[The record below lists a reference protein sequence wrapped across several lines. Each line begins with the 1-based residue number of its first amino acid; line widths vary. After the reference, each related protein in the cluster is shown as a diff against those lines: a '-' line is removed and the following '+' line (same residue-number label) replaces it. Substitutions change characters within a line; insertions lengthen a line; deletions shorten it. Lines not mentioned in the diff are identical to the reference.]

1 MNQFTAERLQ
11 IQGTREGAKPS
22 FYYQGAL
29 AAPAPRG
36 YRSCLPT
43 ARRAV
48 AAVAQVG
55 ETLPIGFYLPV
66 RDVQARSIGVD
77 WQSKGRSLVRIDA
90 RFPELVSLTGA
101 ALHRVGHNQQEA
113 GSASEGASTVSE
125 GRLFEQPRYLQ
136 STFTLVLPE
145 QRDVACHEKQ
155 IYGRLRPR
163 YFPAQSARVP
173 SLGDAEQPGLVF
185 NSQHGHSQ
193 IVVGASSIV
202 LNVVYSQ
209 DWQTKPPE
217 AQQYIHERMGLVFD
231 ATEVFEDVPLLFC
244 GSMTRVHLRSG
255 AADDDVVQALAQVFV
270 RSPTTDPYHDLVLR
284 MTTVVDD
291 LFFDN
296 ITVQNYRT
304 WNLGLGQGQ
313 GSTLRLARKQA
324 VERGVEVAGDFNSR
338 YAFNEGKDFEVTRQA
353 AEQIIARNLESVA
366 KVASLLEGGRA

>member
-1 MNQFTAERLQ
+1 M
-11 IQGTREGAKPS
+11 
-22 FYYQGAL
+22 
-29 AAPAPRG
+29 
-36 YRSCLPT
+36 
-43 ARRAV
+43 
-48 AAVAQVG
+48 
-55 ETLPIGFYLPV
+55 
-66 RDVQARSIGVD
+66 
-77 WQSKGRSLVRIDA
+77 
-90 RFPELVSLTGA
+90 
-101 ALHRVGHNQQEA
+101 
-113 GSASEGASTVSE
+113 SEPQ
-125 GRLFEQPRYLQ
+125 LFEHPRYLQ

-145 QRDVACHEKQ
+145 QRDITSHEKE

-163 YFPAQSARVP
+163 YFPAQSVQVP
-173 SLGDAEQPGLVF
+173 SLGNAENPALVF

-193 IVVGASSIV
+193 IVVGASSVV
-202 LNVVYSQ
+202 LNVLYSQ

-217 AQQYIHERMGLVFD
+217 ARQYVHERMGLVFD
-231 ATEVFEDVPLLFC
+231 TAEVFEDVQMLFC
-244 GSMTRVHLRSG
+244 GSVTRVHLLSD
-255 AADDDVVQALAQVFV
+255 AADDKVVQALANVFAKN
-270 RSPTTDPYHDLVLR
+270 SSTDPYHDLVLR